1 MLFLESI
8 IYNFLKATITIK
20 CHSFSKR
27 IFKHRLVL
35 KKMQVHENLSLN
47 KNTLFNM
54 EKKNSSLAVLYLI
67 NNLSP

>member
-1 MLFLESI
+1 
-8 IYNFLKATITIK
+8 
-20 CHSFSKR
+20 
-27 IFKHRLVL
+27 
-35 KKMQVHENLSLN
+35 MQVHENLSLN